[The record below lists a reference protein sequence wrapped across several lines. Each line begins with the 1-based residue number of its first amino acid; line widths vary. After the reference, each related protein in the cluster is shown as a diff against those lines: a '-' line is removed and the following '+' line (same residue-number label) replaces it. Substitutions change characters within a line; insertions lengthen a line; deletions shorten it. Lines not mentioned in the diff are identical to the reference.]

1 MPTAAHPP
9 KPKPSVGKA
18 TGESA
23 ADDTK
28 GRITG
33 VIDRNALLIVVLTAC
48 AAVLASSVRAA
59 TGPDTW
65 YSLMAG
71 RLIWNNGLPHH
82 DSVASL
88 TLGRT
93 WVDQEWL
100 GHLGIYSLL
109 AAGGWALALLT
120 GVVGYTAAF
129 AVSAV
134 GARVRGG
141 SERAVAIVVLVAF
154 VTSGSNT
161 ELRAQTF
168 AYVLFALTLLLLLGD
183 NRAPSRRVYLT
194 LPLLVVWANVHGSVL
209 LGAALVAL
217 YGAISALPAAGGSR
231 PATRLPRAAVLIL
244 LPWACVLASPY
255 GLALPGYYRRVLGNA
270 AIRRAAD
277 EWGRST
283 LGNQPVFF
291 VLLAVAIVVAAIAA
305 RRGIRP
311 LFPLAVVVSTA
322 VFGFIAVR
330 NVIWFALAIAA
341 ILPSLLDA
349 AWPSRGAPRS
359 RNFNLL
365 VAGFGLVFA
374 LAVAA
379 WVGAK
384 ADTWVAQKYPP
395 SLAATVSRAASADP
409 KARIL
414 ANEAWADWLLYEDP
428 SLAGRIAYDIRYE
441 LLTEGELDRILTFQ
455 REQGPRWQ
463 TVAAPFPLLVLD
475 HNTDKGAVRWFAD
488 RPGTQVLARAGG
500 GVILRRAR

>member
-1 MPTAAHPP
+1 MPTAAHL
-9 KPKPSVGKA
+9 PSPQPSAGEA
-18 TGESA
+18 TGELA
-23 ADDTK
+23 GDDAK
-28 GRITG
+28 SRIAG
-33 VIDRNALLIVVLTAC
+33 VIDRNSLLIVVLTAC
-48 AAVLASSVRAA
+48 AAILASSARSA

-100 GHLGIYSLL
+100 GHLGIYGLL

-183 NRAPSRRVYLT
+183 DRAPSRRVYLT

-209 LGAALVAL
+209 LGAALVTL
-217 YGAISALPAAGGSR
+217 YGVISAVRAAGGRR
-231 PATRLPRAAVLIL
+231 PASRLPRAVALIL
-244 LPWACVLASPY
+244 LPWTCVLASPY
-255 GLALPGYYRRVLGNA
+255 GLALPGYYRRVLGNS

-283 LGNQPVFF
+283 PGNEPVFF
-291 VLLAVAIVVAAIAA
+291 VLLAVAIVVAAVAA
-305 RRGIRP
+305 RRGFRP
-311 LFPLAVVVSTA
+311 LFPLAVLASTA
-322 VFGFIAVR
+322 VFGLIAVR
-330 NVIWFALAIAA
+330 NVVWFALAIAA
-341 ILPSLLDA
+341 ILPIVLDV
-349 AWPSRGAPRS
+349 AWPTRGASRS

-365 VAGFGLVFA
+365 VAGFGLVFV
-374 LAVAA
+374 LGVAA
-379 WVGAK
+379 WVGAQ
-384 ADTWVAQKYPP
+384 ANTWVTQKYPP
-395 SLAATVSRAASADP
+395 HLAAATSRAASADAG
-409 KARIL
+409 ARIL
-414 ANEAWADWLLYEDP
+414 ADEAWADWLLYEDP

-441 LLTEGELDRILTFQ
+441 LLTEGELDRILAFQ
-455 REQGPRWQ
+455 QERGPHWQ
-463 TVAAPFPLLVLD
+463 TVASPFPLLVLD
-475 HNTDKGAVRWFAD
+475 RGADAGAVKWFRHMPNTVVVANVD
-488 RPGTQVLARAGG
+488 AGA
-500 GVILRRAR
+500 ILRQAQ